1 MFNTIVVPLDGSEE
15 SNVSLPLA
23 RSLAQSRGG
32 SIWLLRVAPE
42 SVLSDDHTATHEAG
56 QSIERIARELARSGV
71 DVHPVIR
78 EGDAAQEIVHLSR
91 DVGADLIVMRTR
103 GRCGLERVVFGS
115 VAEEVLKKS
124 SIPLVL
130 VRPGG
135 RRTSHIR
142 KLLVPVDGSPGGA
155 VALRT
160 AAEFAQATRA
170 SINIVQVVVPIPM
183 HVYAAPYDYASAA
196 FYDSAWDDDAL
207 ASARVYVD
215 AVALRLRNLGL
226 SVDAEA
232 RMARSCGGGV
242 AEAIVET
249 AEQASVDLIV
259 MSTQAL
265 TGPARA
271 LLGSVADAVVR
282 TSQCPVLLVHRA
294 ETRKELTN
302 SPEANRSIPAVS

>member
-1 MFNTIVVPLDGSEE
+1 MFNTILVPLDGSPE
-15 SNVSLPLA
+15 SNVALPLA
-23 RSLAQSRGG
+23 LSLAQSRGG

-42 SVLSDDHTATHEAG
+42 SVLPDDHTATHEAG
-56 QSIERIARELARSGV
+56 ECIERIARELASSGV

-103 GRCGLERVVFGS
+103 GRCGLERAVFGS

-142 KLLVPVDGSPGGA
+142 KLLVPVDSSPGGA

-160 AAEFAQATRA
+160 AAEFARATRA
-170 SINIVQVVVPIPM
+170 SIKIVQVVVPIPM

-232 RMARSCGGGV
+232 RMARDV
-242 AEAIVET
+242 AKAIVET

-271 LLGSVADAVVR
+271 LLGSVADAIVR
-282 TSQCPVLLVHRA
+282 TSHCPVLLVHRA
-294 ETRKELTN
+294 DALRQDPTN
-302 SPEANRSIPAVS
+302 SPQLNAASPW

>member
-1 MFNTIVVPLDGSEE
+1 MFNTILVPLDGSPE

-23 RSLAQSRGG
+23 RSLAQSSGG
-32 SIWLLRVAPE
+32 SIWLLRVATE
-42 SVLSDDHTATHEAG
+42 SALPDDHVATHEAG
-56 QSIERIARELARSGV
+56 QSIERIARELASSGV

-78 EGDAAQEIVHLSR
+78 EGDAAQEIIHLSR

-103 GRCGLERVVFGS
+103 GRSGLERAVFGS

-124 SIPLVL
+124 PVPLVL

-135 RRTSHIR
+135 RRISHIR

-160 AAEFAQATRA
+160 AAEVAQATGA
-170 SINIVQVVVPIPM
+170 SIKVLQVVVPIPM
-183 HVYAAPYDYASAA
+183 QAYAAPYDYGGAA

-207 ASARVYVD
+207 ASARMYVE
-215 AVALRLRNLGL
+215 AVAARLRGLGL

-232 RMARSCGGGV
+232 RMARGV
-242 AEAIVET
+242 ADAIVET
-249 AEQASVDLIV
+249 AEQTSVDLIV

-282 TSQCPVLLVHRA
+282 TSHCPVLLVHRA
-294 ETRKELTN
+294 EARQEPTN
-302 SPEANRSIPAVS
+302 SPELKRGIAVSK

>member
-1 MFNTIVVPLDGSEE
+1 MLSTILVPLDGSPE

-32 SIWLLRVAPE
+32 SIWMLRVATE
-42 SVLSDDHTATHEAG
+42 SVLPDDHTATHEAG
-56 QSIERIARELARSGV
+56 QSIERIARELASSGV

-78 EGDAAQEIVHLSR
+78 EGDAAQEIIHLSR

-103 GRCGLERVVFGS
+103 GRSGLERAVFGS
-115 VAEEVLKKS
+115 VGEEVLKRS
-124 SIPLVL
+124 RVPLVL

-142 KLLVPVDGSPGGA
+142 QLLVPVDGSAGGA

-160 AAEFAQATRA
+160 AAEFARATGA
-170 SINIVQVVVPIPM
+170 SIKIVQVVVPIPM
-183 HVYAAPYDYASAA
+183 WVYAAPYDYAHAA
-196 FYDSAWDDDAL
+196 FYDSAWDEDAL
-207 ASARVYVD
+207 ASAKMYVD
-215 AVALRLRNLGL
+215 AVAARLRGLGL
-226 SVDAEA
+226 PADGEA
-232 RMARSCGGGV
+232 RMARGV
-242 AEAIVET
+242 ADAIVET
-249 AEQASVDLIV
+249 AEQATADMIV

-282 TSQCPVLLVHRA
+282 TSHCPVLLVHRA
-294 ETRKELTN
+294 DALRQEPTN
-302 SPEANRSIPAVS
+302 SPELKRGIAASS

>member
-1 MFNTIVVPLDGSEE
+1 MISTILVPLDGSPE

-42 SVLSDDHTATHEAG
+42 SVLPDDHTATHEAG
-56 QSIERIARELARSGV
+56 QSIERIAIELASSGV

-103 GRCGLERVVFGS
+103 GRSGLERAVFGS
-115 VAEEVLKKS
+115 VAEEVLKRS
-124 SIPLVL
+124 HVPLVL

-135 RRTSHIR
+135 RRNSHIR

-160 AAEFAQATRA
+160 AAEFARATGA
-170 SINIVQVVVPIPM
+170 SIKIVQVVVPIPM
-183 HVYAAPYDYASAA
+183 WVYAAPYDYAGAA

-207 ASARVYVD
+207 AGARVYVD
-215 AVALRLRNLGL
+215 AVAVRLRSLGL

-232 RMARSCGGGV
+232 RMARGV

-282 TSQCPVLLVHRA
+282 TSHCPVLLVHRA
-294 ETRKELTN
+294 DALRQEPTN
-302 SPEANRSIPAVS
+302 SPELKRGIAVVN